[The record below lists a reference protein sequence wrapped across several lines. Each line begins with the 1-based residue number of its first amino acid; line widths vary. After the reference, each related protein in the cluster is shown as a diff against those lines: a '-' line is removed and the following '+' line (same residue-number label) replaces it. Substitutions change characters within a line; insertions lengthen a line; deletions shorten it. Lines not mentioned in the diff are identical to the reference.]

1 MPQSF
6 WWISSAICPC
16 ASSHTGHW
24 RFISQLERLVTEVV
38 AAQQM
43 QVGDCEPVAAAKG
56 GVSLQ
61 KLLAA
66 MEETAALINCK
77 VQSGTQRLIN

>member
-1 MPQSF
+1 M
-6 WWISSAICPC
+6 
-16 ASSHTGHW
+16 
-24 RFISQLERLVTEVV
+24 TEVV